1 MIKRRFQNYDRNGL
15 NDKINSIDIT
25 RESNQV
31 ITKYFGRV
39 LKVANVSD
47 IYEVFDIKSYLN
59 SKLDQIENNFS
70 ISKYDLTIKG
80 GLQSLTLIS
89 DPVDINGNEFHKSF
103 FILNSTDRS
112 RKLSFDL
119 GLYSRS
125 KNFFTIHSS
134 NIGLSKRHLRGV
146 TKAAE
151 ESTQNINVE
160 TFDQQINDIKSLI
173 DHKVKLSNIR
183 DIIVDENLKVN
194 HSKFDSFKWSILNFQ
209 SEGRVQLSNDQKMM
223 LRMPSEKLQITQE
236 KDFYLDAFFV
246 FQTYLRIFSNQDS
259 HLIKKETEKIMKITQ
274 CSIRNNQ
281 LELLGI

>member
-39 LKVANVSD
+39 LKVAKVSD

-183 DIIVDENLKVN
+183 DIIVDENLKIN

-209 SEGRVQLSNDQKMM
+209 SEGRVQLSSDQKMM

-236 KDFYLDAFFV
+236 NDFYLDAFFV

>member
-1 MIKRRFQNYDRNGL
+1 MIKRRFQNYDRNVL

-59 SKLDQIENNFS
+59 SKLDQIETNFS

-236 KDFYLDAFFV
+236 NDFYLDAFFV

>member
-1 MIKRRFQNYDRNGL
+1 MIRRSFRNYNREEL
-15 NDKINSIDIT
+15 NEKINSIDIT
-25 RESNQV
+25 RQSNQV

-39 LKVANVSD
+39 IKVSNVSD
-47 IYEVFDIKSYLN
+47 IYEVFDINSYLN
-59 SKLDQIENNFS
+59 SKLDQIESNFS
-70 ISKYDLTIKG
+70 ISKYDLTVKG
-80 GLQSLTLIS
+80 GIQSLTLIS

-119 GLYSRS
+119 GLFS
-125 KNFFTIHSS
+125 KSKSFFTIHSS

-160 TFDQQINDIKSLI
+160 TFDQQINDISSLVN
-173 DHKVKLSNIR
+173 HKVKLSNIR

-194 HSKFDSFKWSILNFQ
+194 HSKFDSFKWNILNFQ

-223 LRMPSEKLQITQE
+223 LRMPSEKLQITGE
-236 KDFYLDAFFV
+236 NDFYIDAFFA

>member
-1 MIKRRFQNYDRNGL
+1 MIRRSFRNYNREEL
-15 NDKINSIDIT
+15 NEKINSIDIT
-25 RESNQV
+25 RQSNQV

-39 LKVANVSD
+39 IKVSNVSD
-47 IYEVFDIKSYLN
+47 IYEVFDINSYLN
-59 SKLDQIENNFS
+59 SKLDQIESNFS
-70 ISKYDLTIKG
+70 ISKYDLTVKG
-80 GLQSLTLIS
+80 GIQSLTLIS
-89 DPVDINGNEFHKSF
+89 DPVDINGNEFYKSF

-119 GLYSRS
+119 GLFSKS

-160 TFDQQINDIKSLI
+160 TFDQQINDISSLVN
-173 DHKVKLSNIR
+173 HKVKLSNIR

-194 HSKFDSFKWSILNFQ
+194 HSKFDSFKWNILNFQ

-223 LRMPSEKLQITQE
+223 LRMPSEKLQITGE
-236 KDFYLDAFFV
+236 NDFYIDAFFA

>member
-236 KDFYLDAFFV
+236 NDFYLDAFFV

>member
-1 MIKRRFQNYDRNGL
+1 MIRRSFRNYNREEL
-15 NDKINSIDIT
+15 NEKINSIDIT
-25 RESNQV
+25 RQSNQV

-39 LKVANVSD
+39 IKVSNVSD
-47 IYEVFDIKSYLN
+47 IYEVFDINSYLS
-59 SKLDQIENNFS
+59 SKLDQIESNFS
-70 ISKYDLTIKG
+70 ISKYDLTVKG
-80 GLQSLTLIS
+80 GIQSLTLIS
-89 DPVDINGNEFHKSF
+89 DPVDINGNEFYKSF

-119 GLYSRS
+119 GLFS
-125 KNFFTIHSS
+125 KSKSFFTIHSS

-160 TFDQQINDIKSLI
+160 TFDQQINDISSLVN
-173 DHKVKLSNIR
+173 HKVKLSNIR

-223 LRMPSEKLQITQE
+223 LRMPSEKLQITGE
-236 KDFYLDAFFV
+236 NDFYIDAFFA

>member
-1 MIKRRFQNYDRNGL
+1 MIKRRFQNYDRNVL

-59 SKLDQIENNFS
+59 SKLDQIETNFS

-209 SEGRVQLSNDQKMM
+209 SDGRVQLSNDQKMM
-223 LRMPSEKLQITQE
+223 MRMPSDKLQITQE
-236 KDFYLDAFFV
+236 NDFYLDAFFV

>member
-1 MIKRRFQNYDRNGL
+1 MIRRSFRNYNREEL
-15 NDKINSIDIT
+15 NEKINSIDIT
-25 RESNQV
+25 RQSNQV

-39 LKVANVSD
+39 IKVSNVSD
-47 IYEVFDIKSYLN
+47 IYEVFDINSYLN
-59 SKLDQIENNFS
+59 SKLDQIESNFS
-70 ISKYDLTIKG
+70 ISKYDLTVKG
-80 GLQSLTLIS
+80 GIQSLTLIS

-119 GLYSRS
+119 GLFSKS

-160 TFDQQINDIKSLI
+160 TFDQQINDISSLVN
-173 DHKVKLSNIR
+173 HKVKLSNIR

-194 HSKFDSFKWSILNFQ
+194 HSKFDSFKWNILNFQ

-223 LRMPSEKLQITQE
+223 LRMPSEKLQITGE
-236 KDFYLDAFFV
+236 NDFYIDAFFA

>member
-1 MIKRRFQNYDRNGL
+1 MIRRSFRNYNREEL
-15 NDKINSIDIT
+15 NEKINSIDIT
-25 RESNQV
+25 RQSNQV

-39 LKVANVSD
+39 IKVSNVSD
-47 IYEVFDIKSYLN
+47 IYEVFDINSYLN
-59 SKLDQIENNFS
+59 SKLDQIESNFS
-70 ISKYDLTIKG
+70 ISKYDLTVKG
-80 GLQSLTLIS
+80 GIQSLTLIS

-119 GLYSRS
+119 GLFSKS

-160 TFDQQINDIKSLI
+160 TFDQQINDISSLVN
-173 DHKVKLSNIR
+173 HKVKLSNIR

-223 LRMPSEKLQITQE
+223 LRMPSEKLQITGE
-236 KDFYLDAFFV
+236 NDFYIDAFFA

>member
-1 MIKRRFQNYDRNGL
+1 MIRRSFRNYNREEL
-15 NDKINSIDIT
+15 NEKINSIDIT
-25 RESNQV
+25 RQSNQV

-39 LKVANVSD
+39 IKVSNVSD
-47 IYEVFDIKSYLN
+47 IYEVFDINSYLN
-59 SKLDQIENNFS
+59 SKLDQIESNFS
-70 ISKYDLTIKG
+70 ISKYDLTVKG
-80 GLQSLTLIS
+80 GIQSLTLIS

-119 GLYSRS
+119 GLFSKS

-160 TFDQQINDIKSLI
+160 TFDQQINDISSLVN
-173 DHKVKLSNIR
+173 HKVKLSNIR

-209 SEGRVQLSNDQKMM
+209 SEGRIQLSNDQKMM
-223 LRMPSEKLQITQE
+223 LRMPSEKLQITGE
-236 KDFYLDAFFV
+236 NDFYIDAFFA

>member
-1 MIKRRFQNYDRNGL
+1 MIRRSFRNYNREEL
-15 NDKINSIDIT
+15 NEKINSIDIT
-25 RESNQV
+25 RQSNQV

-39 LKVANVSD
+39 IKVSNVSD
-47 IYEVFDIKSYLN
+47 IYEVFDINSYLN
-59 SKLDQIENNFS
+59 SKLDQIESNFS
-70 ISKYDLTIKG
+70 ISKYDLTVKG
-80 GLQSLTLIS
+80 GIQSLTLIS
-89 DPVDINGNEFHKSF
+89 EPVDINGNEFHKSF

-119 GLYSRS
+119 GLFSKS

-160 TFDQQINDIKSLI
+160 TFDQQINDISSLVN
-173 DHKVKLSNIR
+173 HKVKLSNIR

-223 LRMPSEKLQITQE
+223 LRMPSEKLQITGE
-236 KDFYLDAFFV
+236 NDFYIDAFFA

>member
-194 HSKFDSFKWSILNFQ
+194 HNKFDSFKWSILNFQ

-236 KDFYLDAFFV
+236 NDFYLDAFFV

>member
-1 MIKRRFQNYDRNGL
+1 MIRRSFRNYNREEL
-15 NDKINSIDIT
+15 NEKINSIDIT
-25 RESNQV
+25 RQSNQV

-39 LKVANVSD
+39 IKVSNVSD
-47 IYEVFDIKSYLN
+47 IYEVFDINSYLN
-59 SKLDQIENNFS
+59 SKLDQIESNFS
-70 ISKYDLTIKG
+70 ISKYDLTVKG
-80 GLQSLTLIS
+80 GIQSLTLIS
-89 DPVDINGNEFHKSF
+89 EPVDINGNEFHKSF

-119 GLYSRS
+119 GLFSKS

-160 TFDQQINDIKSLI
+160 TFDQQINDISSLVN
-173 DHKVKLSNIR
+173 HKVKLSNIR

-194 HSKFDSFKWSILNFQ
+194 HIKFDSFKWSILNFQ

-223 LRMPSEKLQITQE
+223 LRMPSEKLQITVE
-236 KDFYLDAFFV
+236 NDFYIDAFFA

>member
-1 MIKRRFQNYDRNGL
+1 MIRRRFQNYDRNVL
-15 NDKINSIDIT
+15 NDKINSLDIS

-31 ITKYFGRV
+31 ITKYDGRV

-59 SKLDQIENNFS
+59 SKLDQIESNFS

-80 GLQSLTLIS
+80 GIQSFTLIS
-89 DPVDINGNEFHKSF
+89 DPVDINGSEFFKSF
-103 FILNSTDRS
+103 FILNSTDKS

-119 GLYSRS
+119 GLYSKN
-125 KNFFTIHSS
+125 KNFFTIHAS
-134 NIGLSKRHLRGV
+134 NVTLSKRHLRGV
-146 TKAAE
+146 TESAE
-151 ESTQNINVE
+151 NSTENINVE
-160 TFDQQINDIKSLI
+160 TFDQQINDISSLV
-173 DHKVKLSNIR
+173 DHKVKFSNIR
-183 DIIVDENLKVN
+183 DIIVDENLKIN
-194 HSKFDSFKWSILNFQ
+194 HRKFDSFKWSILNFQ

-223 LRMPSEKLQITQE
+223 LRMPSERVQITRE
-236 KDFYLDAFFV
+236 DDFYIDAFFV

>member
-1 MIKRRFQNYDRNGL
+1 MIRRSFRNYNREEL
-15 NDKINSIDIT
+15 NEKINSIDIT
-25 RESNQV
+25 RQSNQV

-39 LKVANVSD
+39 IKVSNVSD
-47 IYEVFDIKSYLN
+47 IYEVFDINSYLN
-59 SKLDQIENNFS
+59 SKLDQIESNFS
-70 ISKYDLTIKG
+70 ISKYDLTVKG
-80 GLQSLTLIS
+80 GIQSLTLIS

-119 GLYSRS
+119 GLFSKN

-160 TFDQQINDIKSLI
+160 TFDQQINDISSLVN
-173 DHKVKLSNIR
+173 HKVKLSNIR

-223 LRMPSEKLQITQE
+223 LRMPSEKLQITVE
-236 KDFYLDAFFV
+236 NDFYIDAFFA

>member
-1 MIKRRFQNYDRNGL
+1 MIRRSFRNYNREEL
-15 NDKINSIDIT
+15 NEKINSIDIT
-25 RESNQV
+25 RQSNQV

-39 LKVANVSD
+39 IKVSNVSD
-47 IYEVFDIKSYLN
+47 IYEVFDINSYLI
-59 SKLDQIENNFS
+59 SKLDQIESNFS
-70 ISKYDLTIKG
+70 ISKYDLTVKG
-80 GLQSLTLIS
+80 GIQSLTLIS

-119 GLYSRS
+119 GLFS
-125 KNFFTIHSS
+125 KSKSFFTIHSS

-160 TFDQQINDIKSLI
+160 TFDQQINDISSLVN
-173 DHKVKLSNIR
+173 HKVKLSNIR

-194 HSKFDSFKWSILNFQ
+194 HSKFDSFKWNILNFQ

-223 LRMPSEKLQITQE
+223 LRMPSEKLQITGE
-236 KDFYLDAFFV
+236 NDFYIDAFFA

>member
-1 MIKRRFQNYDRNGL
+1 MIRRSFRNYNREEL
-15 NDKINSIDIT
+15 NEKINSIDIT
-25 RESNQV
+25 RQSNQV

-39 LKVANVSD
+39 IKVSNVSD
-47 IYEVFDIKSYLN
+47 IYEVFDINSYLN
-59 SKLDQIENNFS
+59 SKLDQIESNFS
-70 ISKYDLTIKG
+70 ISKYDLTVKG
-80 GLQSLTLIS
+80 GIQSLTLIS

-119 GLYSRS
+119 GLFS
-125 KNFFTIHSS
+125 KSKSFFTIHSS

-160 TFDQQINDIKSLI
+160 TFDQQINDISSLVN
-173 DHKVKLSNIR
+173 HKVKLSNIR

-209 SEGRVQLSNDQKMM
+209 SEGRIQLSNDQKMM
-223 LRMPSEKLQITQE
+223 LRMPSEKLQITGE
-236 KDFYLDAFFV
+236 NDFYIDAFFA

>member
-1 MIKRRFQNYDRNGL
+1 MIRRSFRNYNREEL
-15 NDKINSIDIT
+15 NEKINSIDIT
-25 RESNQV
+25 RQSNQV

-39 LKVANVSD
+39 IKVSNVSD
-47 IYEVFDIKSYLN
+47 IYEVFDINSYLN
-59 SKLDQIENNFS
+59 SKLDQIESNFS
-70 ISKYDLTIKG
+70 ISKYDLTVKG
-80 GLQSLTLIS
+80 GIQSLTLIS

-119 GLYSRS
+119 GLFSKS

-160 TFDQQINDIKSLI
+160 TFDQQINDISSLVN
-173 DHKVKLSNIR
+173 HKVKLSNIR

-223 LRMPSEKLQITQE
+223 LRMPSEKLQITVE
-236 KDFYLDAFFV
+236 NDFYIDAFFA

>member
-1 MIKRRFQNYDRNGL
+1 MIKRRFQNYDRNVL

-59 SKLDQIENNFS
+59 SKLDQIETNFS

-209 SEGRVQLSNDQKMM
+209 SDGRVQLSNDQKMM
-223 LRMPSEKLQITQE
+223 MRMPSEKLQITQE
-236 KDFYLDAFFV
+236 NDFYLDAFFV

>member
-1 MIKRRFQNYDRNGL
+1 MIRRSFRNYNREEL
-15 NDKINSIDIT
+15 NEKINSIDIT
-25 RESNQV
+25 RQSNQV

-39 LKVANVSD
+39 IKVSNVSD
-47 IYEVFDIKSYLN
+47 IYEVFDINSYLI
-59 SKLDQIENNFS
+59 SKLDQIESNFS
-70 ISKYDLTIKG
+70 ISKYDLTVKG
-80 GLQSLTLIS
+80 GIQSLTLIS

-119 GLYSRS
+119 GLFSKS

-160 TFDQQINDIKSLI
+160 TFDQQINDISSLVN
-173 DHKVKLSNIR
+173 HKVKLSNIR

-194 HSKFDSFKWSILNFQ
+194 HSKFDSFKWNILNFQ

-223 LRMPSEKLQITQE
+223 LRMPSEKLQITGE
-236 KDFYLDAFFV
+236 NDFYIDAFFA

>member
-1 MIKRRFQNYDRNGL
+1 MIRRSFRNYNREEL
-15 NDKINSIDIT
+15 NEKINSIDIT
-25 RESNQV
+25 RQSNQV

-39 LKVANVSD
+39 IKVSNVSD
-47 IYEVFDIKSYLN
+47 IYEVFDINSYLS
-59 SKLDQIENNFS
+59 SKLDQIESNFS
-70 ISKYDLTIKG
+70 ISKYDLTVKG
-80 GLQSLTLIS
+80 GIQSLTLIS
-89 DPVDINGNEFHKSF
+89 DPVDINGNEFYKSF

-119 GLYSRS
+119 GLFS
-125 KNFFTIHSS
+125 KSKSFFTIHSS

-160 TFDQQINDIKSLI
+160 TFDQQINDISSLVN
-173 DHKVKLSNIR
+173 HKVKLSNIR

-209 SEGRVQLSNDQKMM
+209 SEGRIQLSNDQKMM
-223 LRMPSEKLQITQE
+223 LRMPSEKLQITGE
-236 KDFYLDAFFV
+236 NDFYIDAFFA

>member
-1 MIKRRFQNYDRNGL
+1 MIRRSFRNYNREEL
-15 NDKINSIDIT
+15 NEKINSIDIT
-25 RESNQV
+25 RQSNQV

-39 LKVANVSD
+39 IKVSNVSD
-47 IYEVFDIKSYLN
+47 IYEVFDINSYLN
-59 SKLDQIENNFS
+59 SKLDQIESNFS
-70 ISKYDLTIKG
+70 ISKYDLTVKG
-80 GLQSLTLIS
+80 GIQSLTLIS
-89 DPVDINGNEFHKSF
+89 DPVDLNGNEFHKSF

-119 GLYSRS
+119 GLFSKS

-160 TFDQQINDIKSLI
+160 TFDQQINDISSLVN
-173 DHKVKLSNIR
+173 HKVKLSNIR

-223 LRMPSEKLQITQE
+223 LRMPSEKLQITGE
-236 KDFYLDAFFV
+236 NDFYIDAFFA

>member
-1 MIKRRFQNYDRNGL
+1 MIRRSFRNYNREEL
-15 NDKINSIDIT
+15 NEKINSIDIT
-25 RESNQV
+25 RQSNQV

-39 LKVANVSD
+39 IKVSNVSD
-47 IYEVFDIKSYLN
+47 IYEVFDINSYLN
-59 SKLDQIENNFS
+59 SKLDQIESNFS
-70 ISKYDLTIKG
+70 ISKYDLTVKG
-80 GLQSLTLIS
+80 GIQSLTLIS
-89 DPVDINGNEFHKSF
+89 EPVDINGNEFHKSF

-119 GLYSRS
+119 GLFSKS

-160 TFDQQINDIKSLI
+160 TFDQQINDISSLVN
-173 DHKVKLSNIR
+173 HKVKLSNIR

-223 LRMPSEKLQITQE
+223 LRMPSEKLQITVE
-236 KDFYLDAFFV
+236 NDFYIDAFFA

>member
-31 ITKYFGRV
+31 TTKYFGRV

-134 NIGLSKRHLRGV
+134 NIGLSKRHLKGV

-236 KDFYLDAFFV
+236 NDFYLDAFFV